1 MTLVAM
7 DIGSSK
13 ICTLV
18 GEADEAG
25 VLRIL
30 GVGVVPAR
38 GIRRGVV
45 VNIAEATDAIR
56 ASVERAERTSGY
68 QIRRAI
74 VGIAGP
80 YVASVNSKGT
90 ASVLRGE
97 RGITPAD
104 VQRAVENARV
114 IAIPHSREIL
124 HVLPRAFTVD
134 GQEGIRDPI
143 GMYGFRLEAEV
154 HIVTAEVGP
163 LANLRRCIESAQ
175 IEVEEFVLSPLAS
188 AEAVITE
195 GEREMGV
202 ALVDIGAGTTDLAVF
217 VEGSVAYTTVI
228 PVGGQHITNDLAYGL
243 HVPAPVAEEIKIRH
257 GHALAAAIPAE
268 EQITVQGFGDNGPV
282 TFSRREMAEIIEAR
296 VQEIFQLVLV
306 ELRKSGY
313 ERLLP
318 AGLVLCGGT
327 ALLPG
332 IREVAREHT
341 GMPVRIGMPWDLG
354 GLAETLRSPAFATA
368 VGLLRWGLR
377 ADAAAAY
384 AASEGSWWARLWQAV
399 RGILRE
405 ILPG

>member
-7 DIGSSK
+7 DIGTSK

-30 GVGVVPAR
+30 GVGIVPAR

-45 VNIAEATDAIR
+45 VNIAEATEAIA
-56 ASVERAERTSGY
+56 ASVEKAERTSGY

-80 YVASVNSKGT
+80 YIASVNSKGI
-90 ASVLRGE
+90 ASVMRGD
-97 RGITPAD
+97 RGISPAD
-104 VQRAVENARV
+104 VQRAIENARA
-114 IAIPHSREIL
+114 IAIPHSHEIL
-124 HVLPRAFTVD
+124 HVLPRSFIVD
-134 GQEGIRDPI
+134 GQEGIRDPL

-154 HIVTAEVGP
+154 HIVTAQVGP
-163 LANLRRCIESAQ
+163 LANLRRCIEAAQ
-175 IEVEEFVLSPLAS
+175 VAVEEFVLSPLAS

-217 VEGSVAYTTVI
+217 VEGSVAHTAVI

-243 HVPAPVAEEIKIRH
+243 HVPATVAEEIKIQY
-257 GHALAAAIPAE
+257 GHAVVQAIAPE
-268 EQITVQGFGDNGPV
+268 EQVTVQGFGENGV
-282 TFSRREMAEIIEAR
+282 LTFSRREMAEIIEAR
-296 VQEIFQLVLV
+296 VQEIFQLVLKD
-306 ELRKSGY
+306 LKASGY

-332 IREVAREHT
+332 IRDVAREVT
-341 GMPVRIGMPWDLG
+341 GMPVRVGLPWDLG
-354 GLAETLRSPAFATA
+354 GLADTLRSPMFAAA

-377 ADAAAAY
+377 VDESASASSSGDAWL
-384 AASEGSWWARLWQAV
+384 SRLW
-399 RGILRE
+399 RGLRDLFRE
-405 ILPG
+405 MLPG

>member
-45 VNIAEATDAIR
+45 VNIAEATEAVA

-90 ASVLRGE
+90 ASVVRGE

-104 VQRAVENARV
+104 VQRAVENARA
-114 IAIPHSREIL
+114 IAIPHSHEIL
-124 HVLPRAFTVD
+124 HVLPRAFKVD
-134 GQEGIRDPI
+134 GQEGIRDPV

-154 HIVTAEVGP
+154 HIVTAQVGP
-163 LANLRRCIESAQ
+163 LTNLRRCIESAQ
-175 IEVEEFVLSPLAS
+175 IEVEEFVLSPLAA
-188 AEAVITE
+188 AEAVISE

-217 VEGSVAYTTVI
+217 VEGSVAHIAVI

-243 HVPAPVAEEIKIRH
+243 HVSAPVAEEIKIRH
-257 GHALAAAIPAE
+257 GHALTTAIPAE
-268 EQITVQGFGDNGPV
+268 EQITVQGFGDNGPI
-282 TFSRREMAEIIEAR
+282 TLSRREMAEIIEAR
-296 VQEIFQLVLV
+296 VQELFQLVLQA
-306 ELRKSGY
+306 LRESGY

-327 ALLPG
+327 VLLPG
-332 IREVAREHT
+332 MREVARQIT
-341 GMPVRIGMPWDLG
+341 GMPVRTGMPWDLG
-354 GLAETLRSPAFATA
+354 GLADTLRSPAFAAA

-384 AASEGSWWARLWQAV
+384 ASAEGSWWARLWRGV

>member
-268 EQITVQGFGDNGPV
+268 EQITVQGFGDNAPV

-384 AASEGSWWARLWQAV
+384 AASEGSWWVRLWQAV

>member
-7 DIGSSK
+7 DIGTSK

-25 VLRIL
+25 MLRIL

-45 VNIAEATDAIR
+45 VNIAEATEAIA
-56 ASVERAERTSGY
+56 ASVEKAERTSGY

-90 ASVLRGE
+90 ASVVRGD
-97 RGITPAD
+97 RGISPAD
-104 VQRAVENARV
+104 VERAIENART
-114 IAIPHSREIL
+114 IAIPHSHEIL
-124 HVLPRAFTVD
+124 HVLPRAFIVD
-134 GQEGIRDPI
+134 GQEGIRDPL

-154 HIVTAEVGP
+154 HIVTAQVGP
-163 LANLRRCIESAQ
+163 LTNLRRCIEATQ
-175 IEVEEFVLSPLAS
+175 IAVEEFVLSPLAS
-188 AEAVITE
+188 AEAVLTE

-217 VEGSVAYTTVI
+217 VEGSVAHTAVI

-243 HVPAPVAEEIKIRH
+243 HVPATVAEEIKIQY
-257 GHALAAAIPAE
+257 GHAAVQAIAPE
-268 EQITVQGFGDNGPV
+268 EQITVQGFGENSTL

-296 VQEIFQLVLV
+296 VQEIFQLILKD
-306 ELRKSGY
+306 LRASGY

-332 IREVAREHT
+332 IREVAREVT
-341 GMPVRIGMPWDLG
+341 GMPVRVGMPWDLG
-354 GLAETLRSPAFATA
+354 GLAEPLRSPMFAAA

-377 ADAAAAY
+377 MDAGAGY
-384 AASEGSWWARLWQAV
+384 SPSGDSWLGRLWRTL
-399 RGILRE
+399 RGIFRE
-405 ILPG
+405 MLPG

>member
-296 VQEIFQLVLV
+296 VQEIFQLVLG

-327 ALLPG
+327 ARLPG

>member
-306 ELRKSGY
+306 ELQKSGY

>member
-80 YVASVNSKGT
+80 YVYSVNSKGT

-296 VQEIFQLVLV
+296 VQEIFQLVLG

>member
-90 ASVLRGE
+90 ASVLREE

-175 IEVEEFVLSPLAS
+175 IEVEELVLSPLAS

-217 VEGSVAYTTVI
+217 VEGSVAYTMVI

-296 VQEIFQLVLV
+296 VQEIFQLVLG

-327 ALLPG
+327 ARLPG

>member
-257 GHALAAAIPAE
+257 GHALAAAIPSE

-296 VQEIFQLVLV
+296 VQEIFQLVLG

-327 ALLPG
+327 ARLPG

>member
-268 EQITVQGFGDNGPV
+268 EQITVQGFGNNGPV

-296 VQEIFQLVLV
+296 VQEIFQLVLG

>member
-296 VQEIFQLVLV
+296 VQEIFQLVLG

>member
-163 LANLRRCIESAQ
+163 LTNLRRCIESAQ

-188 AEAVITE
+188 AEAVISE
-195 GEREMGV
+195 GEREIGV

-257 GHALAAAIPAE
+257 GHALAAAISAE

-296 VQEIFQLVLV
+296 VQEIFQLVLG

-377 ADAAAAY
+377 TDAAAAY

>member
-56 ASVERAERTSGY
+56 ASVERVERTSGY

-296 VQEIFQLVLV
+296 VQEIFQLVLG

>member
-217 VEGSVAYTTVI
+217 VDGSVAYTTVI

-296 VQEIFQLVLV
+296 VQEIFQLVLG

-341 GMPVRIGMPWDLG
+341 GVPVRIGMLWDLG

>member
-296 VQEIFQLVLV
+296 VQEIFQLVLG

-341 GMPVRIGMPWDLG
+341 EMPVRIGMPWDLG

>member
-7 DIGSSK
+7 DIGTSK

-25 VLRIL
+25 MLRIL

-45 VNIAEATDAIR
+45 VNIAEATEAIA
-56 ASVERAERTSGY
+56 ASVEKAERTSGY

-90 ASVLRGE
+90 ASVMRGDQ
-97 RGITPAD
+97 GIGPAD
-104 VQRAVENARV
+104 VQRAVENART
-114 IAIPHSREIL
+114 IAIPHSHEIL
-124 HVLPRAFTVD
+124 HVLPRAFIVD
-134 GQEGIRDPI
+134 GQEGIRDPL

-154 HIVTAEVGP
+154 HIVTAQVGP
-163 LANLRRCIESAQ
+163 LTNLRRCIEAAQ
-175 IEVEEFVLSPLAS
+175 IAVEEFVLSPLAS

-217 VEGSVAYTTVI
+217 VEGSVAHTAVI

-243 HVPAPVAEEIKIRH
+243 HVPATVAEEIKIKY
-257 GHALAAAIPAE
+257 GHAVVQAISPE
-268 EQITVQGFGDNGPV
+268 EQITVQGFGENGAL

-296 VQEIFQLVLV
+296 VQEIFQLILKD
-306 ELRKSGY
+306 LRASGY

-332 IREVAREHT
+332 IREVAREVT
-341 GMPVRIGMPWDLG
+341 GMPVRVGLPWDLG
-354 GLAETLRSPAFATA
+354 GLAETLRSPMFAAA

-377 ADAAAAY
+377 METSSSY
-384 AASEGSWWARLWQAV
+384 SPSGNSWLGRLWQTL
-399 RGILRE
+399 RGIFRE
-405 ILPG
+405 MLPG

>member
-7 DIGSSK
+7 DIGTHK

-45 VNIAEATDAIR
+45 VNIAEATEAI
-56 ASVERAERTSGY
+56 AMSVEKAERTSGY

-90 ASVLRGE
+90 ASVLRGD
-97 RGITPAD
+97 RGITPDD
-104 VQRAVENARV
+104 VQRAVENARA
-114 IAIPHSREIL
+114 IAIPHSHEIL
-124 HVLPRAFTVD
+124 HVIPRTFVVD
-134 GQEGIRDPI
+134 GQEGIRDPL

-154 HIVTAEVGP
+154 HIVTAQVGP
-163 LANLRRCIESAQ
+163 LTNLRRCIEAAQ
-175 IEVEEFVLSPLAS
+175 VAVEEFVLSPLAS

-217 VEGSVAYTTVI
+217 VEGSVAHTAVI

-243 HVPAPVAEEIKIRH
+243 HVPATVAEEIKIKY
-257 GHALAAAIPAE
+257 GHATASTLAADETIA
-268 EQITVQGFGDNGPV
+268 VQGFGENGPL

-296 VQEIFQLVLV
+296 VQEIFQLVMKD
-306 ELRKSGY
+306 LRASGY

-332 IREVAREHT
+332 IREVAREIT
-341 GMPVRIGMPWDLG
+341 GLPVRLGMPWDLG
-354 GLAETLRSPAFATA
+354 GLADTLRSPMFAAA

-377 ADAAAAY
+377 ADAGAAY
-384 AASEGSWWARLWQAV
+384 PAPGDSWIGRLWRAV
-399 RGILRE
+399 RTILRE

>member
-80 YVASVNSKGT
+80 YVYSVNSKGT

-175 IEVEEFVLSPLAS
+175 IEVEEFVLSSLAS

-296 VQEIFQLVLV
+296 VQEIFQLVLGK
-306 ELRKSGY
+306 LRESGY

>member
-217 VEGSVAYTTVI
+217 VEGSVAYTMVI

-296 VQEIFQLVLV
+296 VQEIFQLVLG

-327 ALLPG
+327 ARLPG

>member
-1 MTLVAM
+1 
-7 DIGSSK
+7 
-13 ICTLV
+13 
-18 GEADEAG
+18 
-25 VLRIL
+25 
-30 GVGVVPAR
+30 
-38 GIRRGVV
+38 
-45 VNIAEATDAIR
+45 
-56 ASVERAERTSGY
+56 
-68 QIRRAI
+68 
-74 VGIAGP
+74 
-80 YVASVNSKGT
+80 
-90 ASVLRGE
+90 
-97 RGITPAD
+97 
-104 VQRAVENARV
+104 
-114 IAIPHSREIL
+114 
-124 HVLPRAFTVD
+124 
-134 GQEGIRDPI
+134 
-143 GMYGFRLEAEV
+143 
-154 HIVTAEVGP
+154 
-163 LANLRRCIESAQ
+163 
-175 IEVEEFVLSPLAS
+175 
-188 AEAVITE
+188 
-195 GEREMGV
+195 
-202 ALVDIGAGTTDLAVF
+202 
-217 VEGSVAYTTVI
+217 VAYTTVI

-296 VQEIFQLVLV
+296 VQEIFQLVLG

>member
-202 ALVDIGAGTTDLAVF
+202 ALVDIGAGTTDLAIF

-296 VQEIFQLVLV
+296 VQEIFQLVLG

>member
-80 YVASVNSKGT
+80 YVYSVNSKGT

-282 TFSRREMAEIIEAR
+282 TFSCREMAEIIEAR
-296 VQEIFQLVLV
+296 VQEIFQLVLG

>member
-163 LANLRRCIESAQ
+163 LTNLRRCIESAQ

-188 AEAVITE
+188 AEAVISE
-195 GEREMGV
+195 GEREIGV
-202 ALVDIGAGTTDLAVF
+202 VLVDIGAGTTDLAVF

-296 VQEIFQLVLV
+296 VQEIFQLVQG

>member
-7 DIGSSK
+7 DIGTSK

-18 GEADEAG
+18 GEADETG
-25 VLRIL
+25 MLRIL

-45 VNIAEATDAIR
+45 VNIAEATEAIA
-56 ASVERAERTSGY
+56 ASVEKAERTSGY

-80 YVASVNSKGT
+80 YIASVNSKGV
-90 ASVLRGE
+90 ASVLRGD
-97 RGITPAD
+97 RGISPAD
-104 VQRAVENARV
+104 VQRAVENARA
-114 IAIPHSREIL
+114 IAIPHSHEIL
-124 HVLPRAFTVD
+124 HVIPRSFTVD
-134 GQEGIRDPI
+134 GQEGIRDPL

-154 HIVTAEVGP
+154 HIVTAQTGP
-163 LANLRRCIESAQ
+163 LTNLRRCIEAVQ

-188 AEAVITE
+188 AEAVVTE

-217 VEGSVAYTTVI
+217 VEGSVAHTSVI

-243 HVPAPVAEEIKIRH
+243 HVPAPVAEEIKIKY
-257 GHALAAAIPAE
+257 GHAAVSAVTAD
-268 EQITVQGFGDNGPV
+268 EQISVQGFGENGLL

-296 VQEIFQLVLV
+296 VQEIFQLVMRD
-306 ELRKSGY
+306 LRASGY

-332 IREVAREHT
+332 IREVAREVT
-341 GMPVRIGMPWDLG
+341 GMPVRVGMPWDLG
-354 GLAETLRSPAFATA
+354 GLAETLRSPMFAAT

-377 ADAAAAY
+377 TDVAAAY
-384 AASEGSWWARLWQAV
+384 SSSGDSWLMRLWRGL